1 MKREISIW
9 TALWVSVGV
18 AAAASLAILLLEPRL
33 SQITLLPDQGFAW
46 YYWKLP
52 EPTLGG
58 RLSAWSFY
66 IAHQLFFWGLI
77 WWATRNR
84 AALRDRNRLH
94 VVNWIGL
101 FGTASFV
108 ALHYLQTAVWY
119 DGLAQDTS
127 VFSSQ
132 VSVIF
137 LLVIVLI
144 IEAPRRGLFFGQ
156 GGKWM
161 SGLRPML
168 IKYHGYYFAWAITYT
183 FWFHPMETSFGH
195 LLGFFYTI
203 LLMLQGAFVFTRV
216 HTNRWWTMVLEAS
229 VVIHGVTVALIAGQ
243 EVWPMFLFG
252 FLAIFIVTQM
262 HGLGLSRLTK
272 GILIAAFAAGVVAV
286 YSDRGWGMA
295 NEVIRIPVIEYG
307 IVVLI
312 ALILLGARRI
322 LATRRG
328 RAEES

>member
-1 MKREISIW
+1 MIKQISLW
-9 TALWVSVGV
+9 SALWASVFLTLL
-18 AAAASLAILLLEPRL
+18 ATLAILLLEPRL
-33 SQITLLPDQGFAW
+33 SQIELLPDAGFAW

-52 EPTLGG
+52 EQTLGG
-58 RLSAWSFY
+58 QLSAWSLY
-66 IAHQLFFWGLI
+66 LAHQAFFWGLI
-77 WWATRNR
+77 WWATQNR
-84 AALRDRNRLH
+84 KILRDRNRMH
-94 VVNWIGL
+94 AVNWIGL
-101 FGTASFV
+101 AGTGLFV
-108 ALHYLQTAVWY
+108 GLHYLQTAVWY

-132 VSVIF
+132 VSVIL

-144 IEAPRRGLFFGQ
+144 MEAPRRGLFFGH

-183 FWFHPMETSFGH
+183 FWFHPMETTAGH

-229 VVIHGVTVALIAGQ
+229 VVIHGVTVALVAGQ
-243 EVWPMFLFG
+243 EIWPMFLFG

-262 HGLGLSRLTK
+262 HGLGLGRMSKAL
-272 GILIAAFAAGVVAV
+272 LIVAFVIAVLVV
-286 YSDRGWGMA
+286 YSDRGWSMM
-295 NEVIRIPVIEYG
+295 NEVVRIPFIEYG
-307 IVVLI
+307 IV
-312 ALILLGARRI
+312 ILLAGALLGVRR
-322 LATRRG
+322 LLTKA
-328 RAEES
+328 RAG